1 MQKKIRIWR
10 ILTIVFGLLLI
21 TSIFTDNF
29 GITGL
34 AVNSNTVA
42 KNAID
47 YINTVLLQGQATAKL
62 VSMKSENGLYNLK
75 IDINGKVVGGLGL
88 MNKEKN
94 HKAEIGYWLGKKYWN
109 KGIMTKAVKLM
120 TDFGFKKL
128 KLKRVYATVFPKN
141 KASVRILEK
150 SNYKLEGLMS
160 KHHKKNGKY
169 FDALLYARIK

>member
-1 MQKKIRIWR
+1 MIIKSKRFIIRPYKKGDEESLQKNINDKAVYRYTLRIPCPYTMKEAKKWISQCVKSKKR
-10 ILTIVFGLLLI
+10 INKKEIHF
-21 TSIFTDNF
+21 
-29 GITGL
+29 
-34 AVNSNTVA
+34 
-42 KNAID
+42 AID
-47 YINTVLLQGQATAKL
+47 ADREVIG
-62 VSMKSENGLYNLK
+62 GIGFIK
-75 IDINGKVVGGLGL
+75 I
-88 MNKEKN
+88 EK

>member
-1 MQKKIRIWR
+1 MIIKSKSF
-10 ILTIVFGLLLI
+10 ILRTYRKGDEKSLREHINNKEVSRFMSSRVPFPYKTKDAKWWIKHCSKLER
-21 TSIFTDNF
+21 TK
-29 GITGL
+29 
-34 AVNSNTVA
+34 NSNE
-42 KNAID
+42 
-47 YINTVLLQGQATAKL
+47 INFA
-62 VSMKSENGLYNLK
+62 